1 MVGVCPPPPDEFYD
15 RGLRFGPHNLHE
27 NRPGTYRSATWCSAP
42 TSTPGCACTTCSD
55 AEHPVEIAHWLPDT
69 PEGQAAA
76 QINDVFVG
84 ADLDIW
90 VTDRVNGGV
99 YRLRGR
105 RRAAGD
111 DARARAVSAAARSID
126 VHAHCV
132 PVGVLET
139 LVAEGGRYGIELAE
153 QDGRYAAL
161 IGGRVQTRDILPS
174 LSDLPR
180 RLAAMDAAGVDVQ
193 LLASWIDLT
202 AYSLDAATGVRYSRM
217 FNEGLA
223 ATAAEAPDRFRALA
237 TVPLQ
242 APKEAAEELRH
253 AITVLGHVG
262 VEIAT
267 TVDGRELD
275 DPDLDPFW
283 AAAEELRAV
292 IVVHPYASLKGRGP
306 QAVRAGQPDRQPGRD
321 HAGARPPDLRRRLR
335 AAPRPAHGAGA
346 RRRLRAVPD
355 RPLGPRVHHRRPRR
369 DRAPHAGARRVAT
382 AAVLRHRP
390 ALGAVAAA
398 PRRRRRRRTTSCSG
412 SDYPFVMGEPEPV
425 RSLDAVPGLGDGER
439 EQILAGNLA
448 TLLDDVGRLRPRVDL
463 TVNGTSRQV
472 DADPDTPLLDVL
484 RGDLGL
490 RGRAVRLRAGPV
502 RGVLRAGRRAPRAG
516 VRHPALGGRGPD
528 GHHGRGAGRRT
539 AGCTRSSR
547 RCSTSRPASAA
558 SASRAWW

>member
-1 MVGVCPPPPDEFYD
+1 MSS
-15 RGLRFGPHNLHE
+15 LST
-27 NRPGTYRSATWCSAP
+27 RPG
-42 TSTPGCACTTCSD
+42 
-55 AEHPVEIAHWLPDT
+55 
-69 PEGQAAA
+69 
-76 QINDVFVG
+76 
-84 ADLDIW
+84 
-90 VTDRVNGGV
+90 
-99 YRLRGR
+99 
-105 RRAAGD
+105 
-111 DARARAVSAAARSID
+111 SID

-132 PVGVLET
+132 PVGVIDT

-153 QDGRYAAL
+153 KDGRYAAL

-242 APKEAAEELRH
+242 APEDAAAELRH

-292 IVVHPYASLKGRGP
+292 IVVHPYASLKGRDLTRYGLVNLIGNP
-306 QAVRAGQPDRQPGRD
+306 AETTLALGHLIFGGVFER
-321 HAGARPPDLRRRLR
+321 HPDLRMVLVHGGGF
-335 AAPRPAHGAGA
+335 APYQIGRWDRGFTTGA
-346 RRRLRAVPD
+346 RGATEHLT
-355 RPLGPRVHHRRPRR
+355 
-369 DRAPHAGARRVAT
+369 RAPGEWLQRLYFDTVLHSALS
-382 AAVLRHRP
+382 LRH
-390 ALGAVAAA
+390 LVDVVGADHVIL
-398 PRRRRRRRTTSCSG
+398 G

-439 EQILAGNLA
+439 QQILAGNLA
-448 TLLDDVGRLRPRVDL
+448 TLLDDVGR
-463 TVNGTSRQV
+463 
-472 DADPDTPLLDVL
+472 
-484 RGDLGL
+484 
-490 RGRAVRLRAGPV
+490 
-502 RGVLRAGRRAPRAG
+502 
-516 VRHPALGGRGPD
+516 
-528 GHHGRGAGRRT
+528 
-539 AGCTRSSR
+539 
-547 RCSTSRPASAA
+547 
-558 SASRAWW
+558 